1 MSENLMG
8 YIGVSVT
15 IIWFICMLV
24 WFFRRQYGHPKK
36 VSATVVNKQVKESFS
51 KYSGNGK
58 GKVYYVTFLAGGKRR
73 NFKVSDFSYNGYRIG
88 ESGTLTYKGDRL
100 IDFS

>member
-1 MSENLMG
+1 MPENLGG
-8 YIGVSVT
+8 YIGLAVT
-15 IIWFICMLV
+15 IVWFVGTLI
-24 WFFRRQYGHPKK
+24 WFFRRQYGRAKK
-36 VSATVVNKQVKESFS
+36 VSATVVNKQITDSFS

-58 GKVYYVTFLAGGKRR
+58 GKVHYVTFLAGGKRR
-73 NFKVSDFSYNGYRIG
+73 CFKVSAFSYNGYRVG